1 MYLITLEGVFTSE
14 RQRFLMD
21 QGYQFNIKRDAH
33 IEAQVTAHTVRLV
46 DDWTTQKIDLKTQF
60 VGP

>member
-21 QGYQFNIKRDAH
+21 QGYQFNVKRDAH
-33 IEAQVTAHTVRLV
+33 IEAQVTAHTSINLGFGHCHVWGV
-46 DDWTTQKIDLKTQF
+46 
-60 VGP
+60 